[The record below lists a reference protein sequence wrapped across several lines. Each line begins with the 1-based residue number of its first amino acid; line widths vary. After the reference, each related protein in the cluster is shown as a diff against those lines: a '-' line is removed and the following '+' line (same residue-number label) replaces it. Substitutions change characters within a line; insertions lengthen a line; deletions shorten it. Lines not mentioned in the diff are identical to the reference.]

1 MNEVMRELREA
12 VMILV
17 EASFENQGGTS
28 QTVPARMEDRSA
40 GGACIRVRTR
50 IAVGSQL
57 RIQWRWEQ
65 FSGIA
70 KSCRKEGNEYLVGI
84 QRNTTNTPIPKR
96 PVPTDVPLQEG
107 VRSAD
112 PPVSTVKK
120 ESLPERQESKP
131 SEILV
136 AMPKVEGPLI
146 ARIANCTTA
155 MPTRGVGQEIHNRD
169 RPSISQLQHLDALRR
184 AELRWAELQTTELP
198 KPKEAGTE
206 RKHMQRKWLG
216 LANWHNQQDGLSG
229 SGNGNSNGKGE
240 KESHAPEMA
249 PPADKTPADP
259 LGTSVVSLQAELL
272 PMDDIYRAAGII
284 NPRKG
289 YSISKVVEMLASEH
303 IRGAAKDMR
312 RAAVLMALDAA
323 GIPID
328 QVQQDAKA
336 RKDALDSYE
345 AEQRKRVEAEW
356 ARKAE
361 ENIQI
366 QAELDR
372 VKALYMARISRNLEG
387 VAQEKDAFNGW
398 LTMKQQETQ
407 SISDAAELC
416 LESTVSGPANALL
429 SDVSMVAASAK
440 PVMPSRA
447 IPVKDSFNHVEAH

>member
-1 MNEVMRELREA
+1 
-12 VMILV
+12 
-17 EASFENQGGTS
+17 
-28 QTVPARMEDRSA
+28 
-40 GGACIRVRTR
+40 
-50 IAVGSQL
+50 
-57 RIQWRWEQ
+57 
-65 FSGIA
+65 
-70 KSCRKEGNEYLVGI
+70 
-84 QRNTTNTPIPKR
+84 
-96 PVPTDVPLQEG
+96 
-107 VRSAD
+107 
-112 PPVSTVKK
+112 
-120 ESLPERQESKP
+120 
-131 SEILV
+131 
-136 AMPKVEGPLI
+136 
-146 ARIANCTTA
+146 
-155 MPTRGVGQEIHNRD
+155 
-169 RPSISQLQHLDALRR
+169 
-184 AELRWAELQTTELP
+184 
-198 KPKEAGTE
+198 
-206 RKHMQRKWLG
+206 MQRKWLG

-366 QAELDR
+366 QAEPDR